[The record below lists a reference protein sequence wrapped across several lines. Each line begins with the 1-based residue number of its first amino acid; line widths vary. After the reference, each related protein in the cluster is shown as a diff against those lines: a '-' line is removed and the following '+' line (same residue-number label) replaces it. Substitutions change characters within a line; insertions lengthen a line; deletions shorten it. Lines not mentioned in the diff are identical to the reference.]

1 MATREIKTRFALE
14 GEQKYKSTMK
24 DAANAVKVLNSQQK
38 LAKAQFQ
45 QTGDAEKYNAQQAEI
60 LKKKIEEQ
68 KKAVEAA
75 EQAIKALTE
84 NGVAQNSRQMQ
95 DWQIKLNNAKTALS
109 GMETELQ
116 NLGQESTN
124 AEAQTES
131 LGESLQSLDKKA
143 SVEMLISGIGRVTST
158 FESAVGKVKE
168 LGSELVN
175 SLKDAAT
182 WADDLATQAIVY
194 GTDVETLQR
203 MRNAADLIDT
213 DVETIIKSRQ
223 KLETAMKSGTKET
236 EAAFALFG
244 VHTKRY
250 GEFRD
255 WEDVFWEVGDAMMHM
270 TDGLEGSAKANAE
283 VERDAAAM
291 KLFGKSWREL
301 IPLFTAGRKEYDK
314 VMQEGSIVNEE
325 DVSKLTEL
333 DDALQ
338 KLQNEFETLQRTVLA
353 QLAPALTELGNAL
366 TGALSELNA
375 YLQTDE
381 GKAKLAELSK
391 SIEGFFSG
399 VKDIDVKESLDLV
412 KNALQGMVD
421 ALSWIR
427 DNKDSV
433 AGAIGGIVAAWAG
446 LKAISGFSQ
455 ILELVNGWKG
465 VFGNGGKAAAAAAPA
480 ASAAPAAGT
489 AAGGGIFAGLAS
501 TVGGWAS
508 KLMTMDPTGS
518 LSLVLPALQDHT
530 AFGRAL
536 TNGQSVGDALKEQG
550 KAIEEYGET
559 VRENMDTFQQ
569 DWEENVLFQG
579 VKGLLGGDDQSTP
592 TIDDYADALKR
603 LNFAMQEL
611 EDGNGTTMLKSS
623 VDELKN
629 FGSIFTDDVKAGMED
644 VDAIPAEDFAG
655 WVQKLHDQLATAAM
669 QFDADLS
676 GTIEDDGE
684 VIWEDAEIVGENI
697 PAGVASGINANSAT
711 AINAVIALGNAVT
724 SAMRTTLA
732 INSPSKVMAE
742 LGGYVSEGFAEG
754 IMGGLGTVGRAAE
767 RMAGVVSAQPL
778 PGYSAGR
785 MSAAAGAAGGA
796 RMIDISLMLGP
807 EKLTE
812 VLVPLVDDALGAE
825 VNLLRR

>member
-95 DWQIKLNNAKTALS
+95 DWQIKLNNARTALS

-236 EAAFALFG
+236 ETAFALFG

-270 TDGLEGSAKANAE
+270 TDVPPFTGGW
-283 VERDAAAM
+283 VEIRFSWQK
-291 KLFGKSWREL
+291 KLHLLSR
-301 IPLFTAGRKEYDK
+301 PSRAG
-314 VMQEGSIVNEE
+314 
-325 DVSKLTEL
+325 
-333 DDALQ
+333 
-338 KLQNEFETLQRTVLA
+338 
-353 QLAPALTELGNAL
+353 
-366 TGALSELNA
+366 
-375 YLQTDE
+375 
-381 GKAKLAELSK
+381 
-391 SIEGFFSG
+391 
-399 VKDIDVKESLDLV
+399 
-412 KNALQGMVD
+412 
-421 ALSWIR
+421 
-427 DNKDSV
+427 
-433 AGAIGGIVAAWAG
+433 G
-446 LKAISGFSQ
+446 LK
-455 ILELVNGWKG
+455 
-465 VFGNGGKAAAAAAPA
+465 
-480 ASAAPAAGT
+480 
-489 AAGGGIFAGLAS
+489 
-501 TVGGWAS
+501 
-508 KLMTMDPTGS
+508 
-518 LSLVLPALQDHT
+518 
-530 AFGRAL
+530 
-536 TNGQSVGDALKEQG
+536 
-550 KAIEEYGET
+550 
-559 VRENMDTFQQ
+559 
-569 DWEENVLFQG
+569 
-579 VKGLLGGDDQSTP
+579 
-592 TIDDYADALKR
+592 
-603 LNFAMQEL
+603 
-611 EDGNGTTMLKSS
+611 
-623 VDELKN
+623 
-629 FGSIFTDDVKAGMED
+629 
-644 VDAIPAEDFAG
+644 
-655 WVQKLHDQLATAAM
+655 
-669 QFDADLS
+669 
-676 GTIEDDGE
+676 
-684 VIWEDAEIVGENI
+684 
-697 PAGVASGINANSAT
+697 
-711 AINAVIALGNAVT
+711 
-724 SAMRTTLA
+724 
-732 INSPSKVMAE
+732 
-742 LGGYVSEGFAEG
+742 
-754 IMGGLGTVGRAAE
+754 
-767 RMAGVVSAQPL
+767 
-778 PGYSAGR
+778 
-785 MSAAAGAAGGA
+785 
-796 RMIDISLMLGP
+796 
-807 EKLTE
+807 
-812 VLVPLVDDALGAE
+812 
-825 VNLLRR
+825 

>member
-45 QTGDAEKYNAQQAEI
+45 QTGDAEKYNAEQAEI

-236 EAAFALFG
+236 ETAFALFG

-301 IPLFTAGRKEYDK
+301 IPLFTAGREEYDK

-381 GKAKLAELSK
+381 GKEKLAELSK

-465 VFGNGGKAAAAAAPA
+465 VFGNGGKAAAAAPA
-480 ASAAPAAGT
+480 ASAAPSAGAT
-489 AAGGGIFAGLAS
+489 AGGGIFAGLAS

-579 VKGLLGGDDQSTP
+579 VKGLLGGDDQGAP

-603 LNFAMQEL
+603 LDFAMQEL

-655 WVQKLHDQLATAAM
+655 WVQKMHDQLATAAM

-676 GTIEDDGE
+676 GTIEDDSE

-711 AINAVIALGNAVT
+711 AVNAVIALGNAVT

-742 LGGYVSEGFAEG
+742 LGGYVSDGFAEG

-767 RMAGVVSAQPL
+767 RMAGVVSAQPM

-785 MSAAAGAAGGA
+785 MSTAAGAAGGA